1 MKQRVLPF
9 TKPSD
14 LRAVSPW
21 QSALA
26 GLAVASAVLL
36 GIFHKDVGDI
46 FAIWWNS
53 STFNHCL
60 LILPILIWLVGQ
72 RKEQL
77 ELLTPQACAPGLLYV
92 VAGALTWLIG
102 DAAGLAVA
110 RQLGLILMLQGSVLT
125 LLGPGVARGLL
136 FPLFYMFFLLPVGEE
151 AVPALQTPTADMCML
166 LLGWV
171 GVPAHLDGIFITTPG
186 GYFRVAESCSGVKF
200 LVAMVAYGV
209 LVANLCFESWIRRAA
224 FLLACV
230 AVPILANGVRAF
242 ATIYISQYQGV
253 AFAEGMD
260 HVIYGWVF
268 FGIVIGLIMAIGWP
282 FFDRRADADAFD
294 PAKLKSKVRWQ
305 IAMPSALAALLLT
318 ASLPVA
324 WSAFVAGRE
333 SPVPTRIMLPQV
345 EGWMRVSSGSVI
357 KWAPRF
363 DGASHYLAGRYQ
375 NASGSKVDLVIVTF
389 DKQSEDRELI
399 GFGQGA
405 VDPDGIWSWS
415 ADLRAPSSA
424 KAERIKTKGATRD
437 VVTFYR
443 VNGVTTGSAA
453 AVKFATLK
461 ARLMNGNQQAVA
473 ILISAEHSDAHPARP
488 HIDDFIQ
495 SLGDIDKMAD
505 RFAGLG

>member
-1 MKQRVLPF
+1 MKQLMLPF
-9 TKPSD
+9 TKPGN
-14 LRAVSPW
+14 LRALSPW

-26 GLAVASAVLL
+26 GLAFATIVLL
-36 GIFHKDVGDI
+36 GVFHKDAGDI
-46 FAIWWNS
+46 VAIWWDS

-60 LILPILIWLVGQ
+60 LIVPILIWLVGQ

-77 ELLTPQACAPGLLYV
+77 EQLTPQAWAPGLLYV
-92 VAGALTWLIG
+92 AAGALVWLIG

-110 RQLGLILMLQGSVLT
+110 RQLALIVMLQGSVLT
-125 LLGPGVARGLL
+125 LLGPNVARGLL

-151 AVPALQTPTADMCML
+151 AVPALQTLTADMCML

-186 GYFRVAESCSGVKF
+186 GYFRVAEACSGVKF
-200 LVAMVAYGV
+200 LIAMIAYGV

-230 AVPILANGVRAF
+230 VVPIFANGVRAF
-242 ATIYISQYQGV
+242 GTIYISQYQGV
-253 AFAEGMD
+253 AFAESMD

-268 FGIVIGLIMAIGWP
+268 FGIVILWVMAMGWP

-294 PAKLKSKVRWQ
+294 PAKVQFKVRCK
-305 IAMPSALAALLLT
+305 IAMPSALSALLCN
-318 ASLPVA
+318 AVLPVA
-324 WSAFVAGRE
+324 WSGYVSARH
-333 SPVPTRIMLPQV
+333 SPMPAQIALPQV
-345 EGWMRVSSGSVI
+345 DGWMRISSGSVI
-357 KWAPRF
+357 KWTPRF

-415 ADLRAPSSA
+415 ADLPAPPSA

-453 AVKFATLK
+453 AIKFATVK

-473 ILISAEHSDAHPARP
+473 ILISAEQSDTHPARP

-505 RFAGLG
+505 RLAGLG